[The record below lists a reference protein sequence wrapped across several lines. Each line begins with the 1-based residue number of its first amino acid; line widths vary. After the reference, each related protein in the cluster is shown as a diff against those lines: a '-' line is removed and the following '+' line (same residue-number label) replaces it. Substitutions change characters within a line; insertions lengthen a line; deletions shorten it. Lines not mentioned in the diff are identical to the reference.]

1 MSNKEFDEVMNP
13 ERIKIVCA
21 GCLMEVDKIT
31 PPIIGIGLCYKCI
44 LGDNEWGNLI
54 FQDT

>member
-44 LGDNEWGNLI
+44 LGDNE
-54 FQDT
+54 